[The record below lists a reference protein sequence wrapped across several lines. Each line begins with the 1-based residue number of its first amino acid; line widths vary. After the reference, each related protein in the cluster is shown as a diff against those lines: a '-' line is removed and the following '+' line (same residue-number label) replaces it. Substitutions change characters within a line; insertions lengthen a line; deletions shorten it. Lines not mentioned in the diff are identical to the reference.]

1 MKLSNR
7 VVEKM
12 RKQPA
17 SGGVFPETLKSKGKR
32 QKSKFKSQ
40 KSKVETYYF
49 PAFAVFNSLQEL
61 SIFAFCLLT

>member
-32 QKSKFKSQ
+32 QKAKVKIQ
-40 KSKVETYYF
+40 KSKVK
-49 PAFAVFNSLQEL
+49 S
-61 SIFAFCLLT
+61 

>member
-32 QKSKFKSQ
+32 QKLKLITFRHLPFSTHYKNSQ
-40 KSKVETYYF
+40 F
-49 PAFAVFNSLQEL
+49 LP
-61 SIFAFCLLT
+61 FAF